1 MNAFSEWNRFLC
13 RGLTIFQTR
22 HSSLKHVMWKREAEK
37 RKKRKGKK
45 KGRKKDGREGEREVE
60 KEGEKEK
67 EKKFKKENFKREKR
81 DWICSYLIKALCQ
94 SLRSLCYKNITQ
106 IQRSHLTSQV
116 TNEGDLLRWQTEF
129 ALIGWFVLK
138 EEAELTD
145 KEQSLVHSKS

>member
-1 MNAFSEWNRFLC
+1 M
-13 RGLTIFQTR
+13 
-22 HSSLKHVMWKREAEK
+22 KKRSREK
-37 RKKRKGKK
+37 KKEERKKEREKERWEG
-45 KGRKKDGREGEREVE
+45 GREGGRKGGGKGER
-60 KEGEKEK
+60 
-67 EKKFKKENFKREKR
+67 KKLKKENFKREKR